1 MSIFIESIIHDKSN
15 NVSAVLSMYASFNI
29 VMTVK
34 AKKKSTWNKLD
45 RLIVVIEIRVC
56 LVGIQTFMKHF
67 EYRLFSQKMF
77 WMTNYNSFMRPF
89 G

>member
-15 NVSAVLSMYASFNI
+15 NVSVVLSMYASFNI

-67 EYRLFSQKMF
+67 EYILFSQKTF
-77 WMTNYNSFMRPF
+77 WMTN
-89 G
+89 

>member
-34 AKKKSTWNKLD
+34 AKKKSTWNKGSTVLLLYGTSIVLD
-45 RLIVVIEIRVC
+45 SSDIVRTYTLSPVYLSGFI
-56 LVGIQTFMKHF
+56 K
-67 EYRLFSQKMF
+67 
-77 WMTNYNSFMRPF
+77 
-89 G
+89 

>member
-15 NVSAVLSMYASFNI
+15 NVSVVLSMYASFNI

-45 RLIVVIEIRVC
+45 RLIVVIEIREC
-56 LVGIQTFMKHF
+56 LVGIQTFVKHF
-67 EYRLFSQKMF
+67 EYGLFSQKIF
-77 WMTNYNSFMRPF
+77 WMM
-89 G
+89 